1 MQIEKNIY
9 SRNKICSHVKSI
21 WTCYLILNIGFVLEL
36 EITFYVPSFFRNLI
50 SVSKLVPFEH
60 SIKFSKTFSLF
71 YKFDCIRNDILS
83 DGVYYISL

>member
-1 MQIEKNIY
+1 MFTCEVNMNMLFNFKYWFCFRVEN
-9 SRNKICSHVKSI
+9 NLLCSK
-21 WTCYLILNIGFVLEL
+21 
-36 EITFYVPSFFRNLI
+36 FFRNLI